1 VTTDQQ
7 LLEEVRALRAQL
19 THPHSLGM
27 RHGWLKL
34 VIHDLEYNPRTQY
47 KVHIAASYFW
57 IITAAPILLLFF
69 GFPEQWLQWGV
80 LITLLYSLYANF
92 ATDYGAASAALAAMG
107 NDPLPE
113 VPTEPF
119 IACDS
124 SHGLSEQVH

>member
-1 VTTDQQ
+1 VTAEQQ

-34 VIHDLEYNPRTQY
+34 VIHDLEYNPKTQY
-47 KVHIAASYFW
+47 RVHIAAAYFW
-57 IITAAPILLLFF
+57 ILTATPILLLFF

-92 ATDYGAASAALAAMG
+92 ATDYGAASAALAAIG
-107 NDPLPE
+107 NTPLPDVSSE
-113 VPTEPF
+113 SF
-119 IACDS
+119 IAHEASRDARQQS
-124 SHGLSEQVH
+124 R